1 MCFML
6 VTLNELEVEAFAP
19 DDDALA
25 DALVPLGVPVMEI
38 SCPTWAVMSLV
49 LPVSCQVLP
58 D

>member
-1 MCFML
+1 ML
-6 VTLNELEVEAFAP
+6 VTLKEFALVALAP
-19 DDDALA
+19 ADDALA
-25 DALVPLGVPVMEI
+25 DALDPAGVPVTEI